1 MGDELQEL
9 EKGRERERE
18 SSMGREHSS
27 SVNWHENEHYG
38 NEEEIVEGH
47 YTSYDDEVTMAY
59 GTNHRNADY
68 RYGSGET
75 P

>member
-9 EKGRERERE
+9 EKER
-18 SSMGREHSS
+18 SMGREQSS
-27 SVNWHENEHYG
+27 SVNWHDNEHYG
-38 NEEEIVEGH
+38 NEEEIMEGH
-47 YTSYDDEVTMAY
+47 YASDDDEVTMAY
-59 GTNHRNADY
+59 GTNHHNADY